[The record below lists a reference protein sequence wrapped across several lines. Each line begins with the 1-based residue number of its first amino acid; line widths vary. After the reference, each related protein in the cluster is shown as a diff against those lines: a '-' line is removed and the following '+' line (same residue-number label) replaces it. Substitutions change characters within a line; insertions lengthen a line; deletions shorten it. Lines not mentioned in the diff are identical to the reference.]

1 MMQYLESV
9 LLAVIIIAL
18 LVWVLSSGA
27 RSLDRLHKR
36 IIATKIVLQAELV
49 RKASVAAELANSGL
63 LDPATSLVL
72 AEVARAQ
79 VAADPDPLLRTAE
92 ESTLSGALRAALGEE
107 ADVAELSKSDLG
119 ETLANELADVWY
131 RAVLARRFHN
141 DAVSQCLR
149 VRSRRSVRWFHL
161 AGRMELPRT
170 VEFDDA
176 WPQSLTQP
184 GELK

>member
-1 MMQYLESV
+1 MGYLEWLLLTLV
-9 LLAVIIIAL
+9 LLGLFIWA
-18 LVWVLSSGA
+18 LSSAA

-79 VAADPDPLLRTAE
+79 VAADPDPVNRTAE
-92 ESTLSGALRAALGEE
+92 ESTLSGALRAALGDED
-107 ADVAELSKSDLG
+107 DVVELTKTELG
-119 ETLANELADVWY
+119 QTLVNELADVWY

-161 AGRMELPRT
+161 AGYMEMPRT
-170 VEFDDA
+170 VEFDDT
-176 WPQSLTQP
+176 WPGALTQP